1 METGMGPTTATRRAL
16 LAGGLAAATCA
27 IAPRLAAAPVATLGA
42 RKVEVFSDGGFSM
55 PLGMLA
61 RDVAGDELLA
71 ELAAAGLSTQG
82 ASTVLNVTL
91 LRDGEDLT
99 LIDCGA
105 GANFMPGAGKLGEA
119 LDGAGVD
126 RAKVRRVL
134 FTHAHPDHL
143 WGALDSFDESAFPEA
158 SFHIAEA
165 EHDFWRAPDVFGRLP
180 EDRHAFAAGAQRIL
194 KALDDRVQRFRPG
207 AEVAPGVVALAT
219 PGHTP
224 GHVAFAVSGGGQSV
238 IVLGDAITHPVLS
251 FRKPAWATGADQDPA
266 QATAT
271 RRKLLDQLAT
281 DRLPF
286 IGYHLPA
293 PGFGRAE
300 AKGGAWAYVPG

>member
-1 METGMGPTTATRRAL
+1 MAGTLTTRRAL

-27 IAPRLAAAPVATLGA
+27 TMPALAASPVATLGA
-42 RKVEVFSDGGFSM
+42 RRIAVFSDGGFSM

-82 ASTVLNVTL
+82 ATTVLNVTL
-91 LRDGEDLT
+91 VRDGDELT

-105 GANFMPGAGKLGEA
+105 GGNFMPGAGKLGEA
-119 LDGAGVD
+119 LDAAGVD

-143 WGALDSFDESAFPEA
+143 WGALDSFDESAYPEA
-158 SFHIAEA
+158 AFLIAEA
-165 EHDFWRAPDVFGRLP
+165 EHDFWRAPDVFGKLP
-180 EDRHAFAAGAQRIL
+180 EDRHAFAAGAQRIM
-194 KALDDRVQRFRPG
+194 KALDDRLQRFRPG
-207 AEVAPGVVALAT
+207 AEVAPGIIALAT

-224 GHVAFAVSGGGQSV
+224 GHVSFAVSGGGRSV

-251 FRKPAWATGADQDPA
+251 FRRPGWATGADQDPA
-266 QATAT
+266 QAIAT
-271 RRKLLDQLAT
+271 RRKLLDQLAA

-293 PGFGRAE
+293 PGLGRAE
-300 AKGGAWAYVPG
+300 AKDGAWRYVAGA